1 MNDRKPCAA
10 RNDLIE
16 RRHMDIEILADEWYE
31 PQRRK
36 IVWFSAVLDEKCI
49 DCGVTIDALV
59 EHFGAFQ
66 DDPLP
71 PFRKHREQIW
81 ATAETLI
88 AQRRFE
94 DDGTLLIRS
103 ADLPSA

>member
-1 MNDRKPCAA
+1 MT
-10 RNDLIE
+10 DLESNLYI
-16 RRHMDIEILADEWYE
+16 DFLSDEWYE

-71 PFRKHREQIW
+71 VFRKHRGKIW
-81 ATAETLI
+81 STAEKLI
-88 AQRRFE
+88 TRRRFE
-94 DDGTLLIRS
+94 DDGAVLIRS
-103 ADLPSA
+103 ADLESS